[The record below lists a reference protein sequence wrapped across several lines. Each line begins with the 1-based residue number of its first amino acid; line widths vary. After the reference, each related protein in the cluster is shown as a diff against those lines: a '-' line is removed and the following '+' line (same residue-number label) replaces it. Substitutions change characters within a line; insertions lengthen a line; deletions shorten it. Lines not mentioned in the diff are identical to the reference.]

1 MAMLHGRGG
10 SVTFTGGDF
19 TEVFNWSVEV
29 TADFVQSTGMD
40 AATYYRDYEPGFRG
54 WRATVE
60 TIRSTKNIGK
70 LDDYGTLALSDGT
83 LTFGSGALAALLVEV
98 HTRAERDDVVKETLV
113 FVGAV
118 DLLCTYA

>member
-1 MAMLHGRGG
+1 MAQLHGKGG
-10 SVTFTGGDF
+10 SVAFGTGDF
-19 TEVFNWSVEV
+19 TEVLNWSAEV

-40 AATYYRDYEPGFRG
+40 AATYFREYEPGFRG

-60 TIRSTKNIGK
+60 VIRSATNIAELGT
-70 LDDYGTLALSDGT
+70 YGTLALLDGT
-83 LTFGSGALAALLVEV
+83 LTFASGASAALCVEI

-118 DLLCTYA
+118 DLIPTYA